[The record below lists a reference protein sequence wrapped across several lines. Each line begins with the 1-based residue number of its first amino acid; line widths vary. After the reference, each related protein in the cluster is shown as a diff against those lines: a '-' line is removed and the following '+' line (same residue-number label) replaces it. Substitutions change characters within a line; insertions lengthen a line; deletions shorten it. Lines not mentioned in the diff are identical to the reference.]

1 MDGRVIRWYRSL
13 YDWTL
18 RWASTGSAGLALF
31 LLALAESSFFPI
43 PPDVLLIAI
52 VLADRQK
59 AWRAAGIATA
69 GSVVGGLMGYLIG
82 WAFWNSTAALFY
94 RWVPGFTPEVY
105 ARVADLYET
114 HNFWVVFAAGFTPIP
129 YKVITIGAGVA
140 MISLPIFFIASTLSR
155 GARFLLVAGL
165 LYRFGSPIR
174 RFLDR
179 HLWWLTLLFAA
190 LLIGGFVALTS
201 LG

>member
-18 RWASTGSAGLALF
+18 RWASTRSAGIALF

-43 PPDVLLIAI
+43 PPDVLLMAI
-52 VLADRQK
+52 VLADRHK

-69 GSVVGGLMGYLIG
+69 GSVIGGLIGYLIG
-82 WAFWNSTAALFY
+82 WAFWSTMADLFY

-105 ARVADLYET
+105 ARVAEHYEM
-114 HNFWVVFAAGFTPIP
+114 HNFWVVFVAGFTPIP

-140 MISLPIFFIASTLSR
+140 MISLPIFFVASALSR

-165 LYRFGSPIR
+165 LYHFGPPIR

-179 HLWWLTLLFAA
+179 HLWWLTLLFVA
-190 LLIGGFVALTS
+190 LLIGGFVVLTS

>member
-18 RWASTGSAGLALF
+18 RWASTRSAGIALF

-43 PPDVLLIAI
+43 PPDVLLMAI
-52 VLADRQK
+52 VLADRNK

-69 GSVVGGLMGYLIG
+69 GSVIGGLIGYLIG
-82 WAFWNSTAALFY
+82 WAFWSTMADLFY

-105 ARVADLYET
+105 ARVAEHYEM
-114 HNFWVVFAAGFTPIP
+114 HNFWVVFVAGFTPIP

-140 MISLPIFFIASTLSR
+140 MISLPIFFVASALSR

-165 LYRFGSPIR
+165 LYHFGPPIR

-179 HLWWLTLLFAA
+179 HLWWLTLLFVA
-190 LLIGGFVALTS
+190 LLIGGFVVLTS

>member
-1 MDGRVIRWYRSL
+1 MIRWYRSL

-18 RWASTGSAGLALF
+18 RWASTGSAGVALF

-43 PPDVLLIAI
+43 PPDVLLIGI
-52 VLADRQK
+52 VLADRRK

-69 GSVVGGLMGYLIG
+69 GSVIGGLIGYLIG
-82 WAFWNSTAALFY
+82 WAFWNATADLFY
-94 RWVPGFTPEVY
+94 RWVPGFNPEVY
-105 ARVADLYET
+105 TRVAELYEM

-140 MISLPIFFIASTLSR
+140 RISLPIFFIASALSR

-165 LYRFGSPIR
+165 LYRFGAPVR

-201 LG
+201 IG